1 MRIYN
6 YGGVIS
12 KNLLITDL
20 ADIKFLEFVKSFDSS
35 EFTNEEKLK
44 ISLITE
50 KLLTDDVSFAL
61 AANDPRILYVF
72 NKLMVKYPSA
82 KKFYGLNEWVIIYNF
97 LKDFYDKS
105 LPQIDSV
112 IRFINLYIGK
122 MYGEEDILQAGEVKE
137 IISSYNEV
145 YSSIKS
151 EAYENII
158 PKFVFEE
165 LNELKLEPVYL
176 QKYDSLFIEE
186 SFDSL
191 LKSLAE

>member
-20 ADIKFLEFVKSFDSS
+20 ADIKFLEFVKSFDNS

-72 NKLMVKYPSA
+72 NKLMVKYPNA
-82 KKFYGLNEWVIIYNF
+82 KKFYGLNEWVILYHF

-122 MYGEEDILQAGEVKE
+122 MYGEEDVLQAGEVKE

>member
-1 MRIYN
+1 
-6 YGGVIS
+6 
-12 KNLLITDL
+12 
-20 ADIKFLEFVKSFDSS
+20 
-35 EFTNEEKLK
+35 
-44 ISLITE
+44 
-50 KLLTDDVSFAL
+50 
-61 AANDPRILYVF
+61 
-72 NKLMVKYPSA
+72 MVKYPNA
-82 KKFYGLNEWVIIYNF
+82 KKFYGLNEWVILYHF

-122 MYGEEDILQAGEVKE
+122 MYGEEDVLQAGEVKE